1 MNIST
6 APSKLP
12 CRSTCSITLLVIAF
26 ALGAAIE
33 AFATTVPAPGFPQMV
48 ARAEHIFTAT
58 VSSVQPAWAV
68 RAGQRCIVTT
78 VEFNVEQMHK
88 GAAAKDLRLEFL
100 GGTVG
105 EDTMEVQGVPKFR
118 AGERVILFSENN
130 GRQFCPLVGIHHG
143 KLVIERDA
151 RSGSDVVLRHDRQP
165 ISSASDIGADGTPP
179 LVAAG
184 QATIQQPL
192 RVEAFLDALNR
203 ELHKGA
209 RP

>member
-1 MNIST
+1 M
-6 APSKLP
+6 P
-12 CRSTCSITLLVIAF
+12 LVFAF
-26 ALGAAIE
+26 AFE
-33 AFATTVPAPGFPQMV
+33 AVLETRATTVLAPGFPQMV
-48 ARAEHIFTAT
+48 ARAERIFTAT

-78 VEFNVEQMHK
+78 VEFRVEQMHK
-88 GAAAKDLRLEFL
+88 GAAAENLRLDFL

-130 GRQFCPLVGIHHG
+130 GKQFCPLVGIHHG

-151 RSGSDVVLRHDRQP
+151 QSGSDVVLRHNRQP
-165 ISSASDIGADGTPP
+165 IISANDIGADRTPP
-179 LVAAG
+179 PAAAG
-184 QATIQQPL
+184 RTTIQQSL

-203 ELHKGA
+203 ELRNEA

>member
-1 MNIST
+1 M
-6 APSKLP
+6 
-12 CRSTCSITLLVIAF
+12 LLVFAF
-26 ALGAAIE
+26 AFE
-33 AFATTVPAPGFPQMV
+33 AVLETRATTVLAPGFPQMV
-48 ARAEHIFTAT
+48 ARAERIFTAT

-78 VEFNVEQMHK
+78 VEFRVEQMHK
-88 GAAAKDLRLEFL
+88 GAAAENLRLDFL

-130 GRQFCPLVGIHHG
+130 GKQFCPLVGIHHG

-151 RSGSDVVLRHDRQP
+151 QSGSDVVLRHNRQP
-165 ISSASDIGADGTPP
+165 IISANDIGADRTPP
-179 LVAAG
+179 PAAAG
-184 QATIQQPL
+184 RTTIQQSL

-203 ELHKGA
+203 ELRNEA